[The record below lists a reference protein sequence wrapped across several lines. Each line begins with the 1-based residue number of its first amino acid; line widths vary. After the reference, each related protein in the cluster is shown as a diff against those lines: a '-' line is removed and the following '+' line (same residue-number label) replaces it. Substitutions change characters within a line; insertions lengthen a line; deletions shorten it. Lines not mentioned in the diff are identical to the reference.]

1 MVGTDVA
8 VGGVSA
14 LPLRWGLLAAA
25 SGGALGTLAR
35 GTLIEALPPSS
46 TGDFPWTVLV
56 VNVTGSV
63 LLASLSLVAAARS
76 RPWLAV
82 FLGTG
87 VCGGFTTMS
96 TASVDTVRLLR
107 DDRLLAGAA
116 YAGGTLAGA
125 LLGVWLLLHLV
136 GRWQQTVEDEG
147 GDL

>member
-1 MVGTDVA
+1 M
-8 VGGVSA
+8 SA

-25 SGGALGTLAR
+25 AGGSLGTLAR
-35 GTLIEALPPSS
+35 GTLAEALPPAA
-46 TGDFPWTVLV
+46 TGSFPWTVLL

-63 LLASLSLVAAARS
+63 LLASLALLAAARA

-96 TASVDTVRLLR
+96 TASVDTVRLLQ
-107 DDRLLAGAA
+107 DDRLLAAAA

-125 LLGVWLLLHLV
+125 LLGVALV
-136 GRWQQTVEDEG
+136 LRLAGRRQRAVDEEG
-147 GDL
+147 GEP

>member
-1 MVGTDVA
+1 M
-8 VGGVSA
+8 SA

-25 SGGALGTLAR
+25 AGGALGTLAR
-35 GTLIEALPPSS
+35 GALAEALPPSA
-46 TGDFPWTVLV
+46 TGGFPWTVLV

-63 LLASLSLVAAARS
+63 LLASLALLAAARA

-96 TASVDTVRLLR
+96 TASVDTVRLLH
-107 DDRLLAGAA
+107 DGRLLAGAA

-125 LLGVWLLLHLV
+125 LLGVWLLLRLA
-136 GRWQQTVEDEG
+136 GRRQRRVADEG